1 MQNEPLRTWIIFL
14 TLALGALGLLFFF
27 SRHTI
32 LNQPGNLPTP
42 TPLVAT
48 SGNIVIYSP
57 TPNERVSQTFQ
68 VKGKVRVFEN
78 TFSLRVKNK
87 ITGKVYL
94 AASTQANAK
103 DAGVFTEFT
112 YNAQLTPDATLRP
125 GDTLLLEV
133 FQFSAKDGTEIDK
146 VTIPLQFTPLIEG
159 EKSIF

>member
-1 MQNEPLRTWIIFL
+1 MNKWIIFL
-14 TLALGALGLLFFF
+14 LICLGALGILAYFG
-27 SRHTI
+27 RQTI
-32 LNQPGNLPTP
+32 LNQPGNQPTP
-42 TPLVAT
+42 TPITAT
-48 SGNIVIYSP
+48 SGNIVIYAP

-103 DAGVFTEFT
+103 DAGLFTDFV
-112 YNAQLTPDATLRP
+112 YDAQLTPDASLRS
-125 GDTLLLEV
+125 GDALILEV
-133 FQFSAKDGTEIDK
+133 FQLSAKDGTEIDK

-159 EKSIF
+159 EKSLF